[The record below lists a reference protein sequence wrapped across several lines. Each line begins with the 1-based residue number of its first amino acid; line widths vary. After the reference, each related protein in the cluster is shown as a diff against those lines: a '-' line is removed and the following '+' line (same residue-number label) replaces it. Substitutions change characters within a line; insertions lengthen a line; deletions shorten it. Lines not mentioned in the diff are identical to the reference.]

1 MYYEKTYE
9 IDTRDLDCF
18 GFCRSSAILGYLQ
31 DAAGLAAGQFGATN
45 GQMVQN
51 HGHCWMVTRTA
62 YQLDKPLAWGDKL
75 TLKTWHRG
83 GDKPL
88 MFRDFDLTVN
98 AKPLGQALS
107 IWALV
112 NLEDHSITRP
122 DRFPQF
128 AGTDGGALI
137 RDTKLPRLR
146 LPAGLVPAGERELH
160 YSDTDQNGHVN
171 NTRYADFLCD
181 AAQLQRRVPGTFVRA
196 LHIDYLKECKA
207 GEVLSLLSAQSGGSS
222 YVQGTDAQGEAR
234 FQGSITL
241 E

>member
-31 DAAGLAAGQFGATN
+31 DAAGLAAGQFHATN
-45 GQMVQN
+45 DQMVQN

-62 YQLDKPLAWGDKL
+62 YRLDKPLAWGDRL

-88 MFRDFDLTVN
+88 MLRDFDLTVN
-98 AKPLGQALS
+98 GRPAGQALS

-112 NLEDHSITRP
+112 NLSDHSITRP

-137 RDTKLPRLR
+137 RDTKLSRLR
-146 LPAGLVPAGERELH
+146 LPSGLAPAGERVLH
-160 YSDTDQNGHVN
+160 YSDTDANGHVN

-181 AAQLQRRVPGTFVRA
+181 AADLQRQEPGTFVKA

-207 GEVLSLLSAQSGGSS
+207 GEVLSLSLGRADGRF
-222 YVQGTDAQGEAR
+222 YVQGRDAQGEPR
-234 FQGSITL
+234 FQGSLTL
-241 E
+241 G